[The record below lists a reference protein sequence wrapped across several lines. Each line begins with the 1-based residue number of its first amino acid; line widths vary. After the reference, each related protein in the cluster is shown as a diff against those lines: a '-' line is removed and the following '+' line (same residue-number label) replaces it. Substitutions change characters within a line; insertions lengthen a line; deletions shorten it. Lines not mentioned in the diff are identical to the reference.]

1 MIVCCNPASVRWSC
15 SLIAGFC
22 ITASQLIKKHAT
34 MHTLRAAE
42 HKAPS
47 SIIGS
52 ANECTNRYR
61 CQAAGLQLHTGNK
74 NESPVGKTATGFS
87 KFEFNDSHIA
97 QTLHSRRSAC
107 ASCCCITAVIPAT
120 GCTHLKSEQLASFV
134 QENALALKGEGSSLA
149 RARKLAAKLL
159 N

>member
-87 KFEFNDSHIA
+87 KFEFNNSHKLLKPCTVGA
-97 QTLHSRRSAC
+97 QLVRVVA
-107 ASCCCITAVIPAT
+107 A
-120 GCTHLKSEQLASFV
+120 LQLSF
-134 QENALALKGEGSSLA
+134 LL
-149 RARKLAAKLL
+149 LAAHI
-159 N
+159 